1 MKQRQ
6 SDASQK
12 FDIAVGFCLE
22 FYRSLMAAFLIAFV
36 PQKCGEDACGVF
48 DHMFTGS
55 NEMYDT
61 AASFN
66 LITFL
71 SFMYLYYVE
80 ISRENKMIDYLEMN
94 RELAKDNESVGEA
107 LIKLDESKQAE
118 LHTLDH
124 KYQHAGRISMGLFLT
139 NVVISAIPIID
150 NRLDAKTFTVLL
162 TNVLFIASK
171 LMEVREIVNTPENVF
186 YSAYLTERQQFND
199 VDPDVIEV
207 KELDEEKKE
216 GEITAD
222 DVVVAI
228 DSESKKL
235 LVEDSNV

>member
-1 MKQRQ
+1 
-6 SDASQK
+6 
-12 FDIAVGFCLE
+12 
-22 FYRSLMAAFLIAFV
+22 
-36 PQKCGEDACGVF
+36 
-48 DHMFTGS
+48 MFTGT
-55 NEMYDT
+55 NELYDA

-66 LITFL
+66 LVTFL

-94 RELAKDNESVGEA
+94 RELPKDNESVGEA
-107 LIKLDESKQAE
+107 LVKLDESKQAE
-118 LHTLDH
+118 LHSLDH
-124 KYQHAGRISMGLFLT
+124 KYQHAGRLSMGLFLI
-139 NVVISAIPIID
+139 NVVISAIPIIN

-207 KELDEEKKE
+207 KDLDEEKKE
-216 GEITAD
+216 GEIAAD
-222 DVVVAI
+222 DVVVAV